1 MSSLLVKQ
9 QKERNTFSYF
19 STVYFQYTIMVKKD
33 STNARNKKRLMH
45 LCRINGALDMI
56 AGRWKALIIIHIS
69 EGTNRFSLLKA
80 ALESISDQALGKQ
93 LKELEADKLITKKT
107 IEAIPIK
114 VEYTLTAKAEALL
127 PILEQLSEW
136 FEPTPKA
143 SRNK

>member
-1 MSSLLVKQ
+1 
-9 QKERNTFSYF
+9 
-19 STVYFQYTIMVKKD
+19 
-33 STNARNKKRLMH
+33 MH
-45 LCRINGALDMI
+45 LCRINGALDLI

-80 ALESISDQALGKQ
+80 ELETISDQALGKQ

-114 VEYTLTAKAEALL
+114 VEYTLTARAETLL

-136 FEPTPKA
+136 FEPAPKA
-143 SRNK
+143 SRNE